1 MVRLCDPLVVRWSCF
16 VVLINLVTDDR
27 NLKSYGIQNVNKPR
41 PIPLFQEFI
50 TS

>member
-1 MVRLCDPLVVRWSCF
+1 MVCF

-41 PIPLFQEFI
+41 PIPLFKNSLHPN
-50 TS
+50 TA